1 MKYNPHDYQEF
12 TTQKMIDT
20 PHFMAL
26 LDMGLGKTVITLT
39 ALNEMMFN
47 SFEINKVLVIAPL
60 RVAEMTWSEEIE
72 KWDHLKN
79 IVVSKIIGS
88 EKQRIEALYKHADI
102 FCINRENTQ
111 WLIDYSIK
119 KKKWIFDCIVIDES
133 SSFKNSQ
140 SKRFKALRKVTAIVP
155 RIILL
160 TGTPAPNS
168 LMDLWSQMYLID
180 AGQRLGR
187 TITAYRQEFF
197 TPGRRN
203 RNVVFE
209 YVPRP
214 EAEQKIYGRIK
225 DVAVS
230 LKATDYIKMPERIDI
245 YIKLQMPKRV
255 ETLYQEM
262 EKEYIITLNEED
274 ITAASAAVVCGK
286 LLQMANGAVY
296 TNEKN
301 VIAIHDLKL
310 DALQEIL
317 DDNPGKPIM
326 VFYNFQHDLDR
337 LLERFKEENPR
348 RLLSTEDKKDWDNHQ
363 IRLLLAHPASMGHG
377 LNLQAGGNIIV
388 WFGLTNSLEL
398 YQQANARLYR
408 QGQKETVIINHLIV
422 KDTEDENVIKRLQSK
437 RLNQD
442 ELIEAVKAKIRKY
455 KEETL

>member
-47 SFEINKVLVIAPL
+47 SFEVNKVLVIAPL

-79 IVVSKIIGS
+79 IVVSKIIGP

-209 YVPRP
+209 YV
-214 EAEQKIYGRIK
+214 
-225 DVAVS
+225 
-230 LKATDYIKMPERIDI
+230 
-245 YIKLQMPKRV
+245 
-255 ETLYQEM
+255 
-262 EKEYIITLNEED
+262 
-274 ITAASAAVVCGK
+274 
-286 LLQMANGAVY
+286 LLV
-296 TNEKN
+296 
-301 VIAIHDLKL
+301 
-310 DALQEIL
+310 
-317 DDNPGKPIM
+317 
-326 VFYNFQHDLDR
+326 
-337 LLERFKEENPR
+337 
-348 RLLSTEDKKDWDNHQ
+348 
-363 IRLLLAHPASMGHG
+363 
-377 LNLQAGGNIIV
+377 
-388 WFGLTNSLEL
+388 
-398 YQQANARLYR
+398 
-408 QGQKETVIINHLIV
+408 
-422 KDTEDENVIKRLQSK
+422 
-437 RLNQD
+437 
-442 ELIEAVKAKIRKY
+442 
-455 KEETL
+455 